1 MVGLDPIRKPVVVFN
16 VNSLRDKRD
25 KIDLPEKSV
34 LRAEAKGMGAD
45 ANFSTVLRYCVLFD
59 YCISLI

>member
-16 VNSLRDKRD
+16 VNSLRGKSD

-34 LRAEAKGMGAD
+34 LRAEAKGVGPD
-45 ANFSTVLRYCVLFD
+45 ANFSTVLRYRNF
-59 YCISLI
+59 I